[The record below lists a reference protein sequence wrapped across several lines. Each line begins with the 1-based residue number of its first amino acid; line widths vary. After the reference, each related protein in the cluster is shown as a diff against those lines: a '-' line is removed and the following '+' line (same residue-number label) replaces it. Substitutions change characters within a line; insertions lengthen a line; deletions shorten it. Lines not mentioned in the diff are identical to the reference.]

1 MIPQVYR
8 DVDILGC
15 LERIVNQHTKE
26 FKLHYIFQTANS
38 LPSLMNHSTTQS
50 TN

>member
-26 FKLHYIFQTANS
+26 FKRS
-38 LPSLMNHSTTQS
+38 SV
-50 TN
+50 